1 MRAVSTEP
9 APLWLKKTGMI
20 LLVLWA
26 AIFVL
31 GAIGELFGIEFLRQ
45 ITDFKRI
52 FLR

>member
-1 MRAVSTEP
+1 MPAVSSEP
-9 APLWLKKTGMI
+9 TPLWLRKAGMI
-20 LLVLWA
+20 LLALWA

-31 GAIGELFGIEFLRQ
+31 GAIGELFGIESLRQ

>member
-1 MRAVSTEP
+1 MPAVSSEP
-9 APLWLKKTGMI
+9 LPLWLKKTGMV

-26 AIFVL
+26 AVFLL
-31 GAIGELFGIEFLRQ
+31 GAIGELFGIAFLRE